1 VRLLIVEVPGV
12 LYPSDHVL
20 PRADPIVSG
29 LRFVRALSEGYG
41 VSTLMVA
48 NAPEVQLR
56 AWLKIYNVETTWVVS
71 GDGSKA
77 PLDFWTT
84 DVLTFIGKLNATP
97 TVAVTA
103 HTPTAK
109 MLASRAI
116 PVVRYHE
123 PDGIMPDWGPT
134 NSSWA
139 DKAPEPEE

>member
-1 VRLLIVEVPGV
+1 MAGAEVAKAAGMTIESIYRHLPSAVAKFNVSSLIQ
-12 LYPSDHVL
+12 
-20 PRADPIVSG
+20 
-29 LRFVRALSEGYG
+29 AL

-48 NAPEVQLR
+48 NTDEAQLR
-56 AWLKIYNVETTWVVS
+56 SWLKIYNVETTWVVT

-116 PVVRYHE
+116 PVVRYYE

-139 DKAPEPEE
+139 DKAPDSEE